1 MAHERVF
8 EAFVPTY
15 SGRFGGSHIIHLYRG
30 SIRIYIPLDV
40 NIKDAPVTIL
50 ERVLSVE
57 GPQSSPELW
66 GILRALSARQILGS
80 RRAETWHSGP
90 NAEDRRYKRSRSNIP
105 IASCRDHA
113 ERPRYNH
120 TLLFMNTT
128 WVSRIRHCNPPIHGS
143 KKHLLPTARLSPH
156 IAELVRVPIYLIP
169 GRYIP
174 VLLILLIFLPLS

>member
-57 GPQSSPELW
+57 GPQSSPEL
-66 GILRALSARQILGS
+66 GASSARYQ
-80 RRAETWHSGP
+80 HV
-90 NAEDRRYKRSRSNIP
+90 RYS
-105 IASCRDHA
+105 AVA
-113 ERPRYNH
+113 ERKHGTAARMRRTGDTSAQGRIFQLHLGAVTMPNGLDTI
-120 TLLFMNTT
+120 TLFSL
-128 WVSRIRHCNPPIHGS
+128 
-143 KKHLLPTARLSPH
+143 
-156 IAELVRVPIYLIP
+156 
-169 GRYIP
+169 
-174 VLLILLIFLPLS
+174 